1 VAVVGTPAVEADT
14 SEAEVR
20 ISAAA
25 VRILGAAPASAVER
39 GILAG
44 AHASA
49 VEARV
54 FIPEVSA
61 FHRSE
66 RVNLK

>member
-1 VAVVGTPAVEADT
+1 VGTPAVEADT

-20 ISAAA
+20 ISAAG
-25 VRILGAAPASAVER
+25 VGILVAAPASAVEG
-39 GILAG
+39 GILAA

-49 VEARV
+49 EARV

-61 FHRSE
+61 FPHSE

>member
-1 VAVVGTPAVEADT
+1 VAAAAVDTPAVEADT
-14 SEAEVR
+14 SAVEVR
-20 ISAAA
+20 ILA
-25 VRILGAAPASAVER
+25 AAPASAVER
-39 GILAG
+39 GILAA

-54 FIPEVSA
+54 FIPEVRA
-61 FHRSE
+61 FHHSG

>member
-1 VAVVGTPAVEADT
+1 VAVVGTPAVQADT

-20 ISAAA
+20 ILAAG
-25 VRILGAAPASAVER
+25 VRILVA
-39 GILAG
+39 
-44 AHASA
+44 AHAST

-61 FHRSE
+61 FPHSE

>member
-1 VAVVGTPAVEADT
+1 VAAADTPAVEVDTSAVEADT
-14 SEAEVR
+14 SVEVR
-20 ISAAA
+20 I
-25 VRILGAAPASAVER
+25 LEAPPTSAVEH
-39 GILAG
+39 GILAA

-54 FIPEVSA
+54 FIPEVRA
-61 FHRSE
+61 FHHSG